1 MPKDNREQEEVYL
14 RLINKSEDYIEEHL
28 SEAISLA
35 DLAQHANF
43 SEFHFHR
50 LFKEYS
56 TETLKSFITR
66 IKLERAALFLSVNQ
80 SISLTDVAL
89 NYGYNDGS
97 SFSRAFKHYFGIS
110 PSEYRIRARNDK
122 SSL

>member
-1 MPKDNREQEEVYL
+1 MIKDNKEQEEIYL

-28 SEAISLA
+28 SEAISLS
-35 DLAQHANF
+35 DLAKHANF

-66 IKLERAALFLSVNQ
+66 MKLERAALFLSINQ
-80 SISLTDVAL
+80 SISLTDVSL
-89 NYGYNDGS
+89 NYGYTEGS
-97 SFSRAFKHYFGIS
+97 SFSRAFKNYFGIS

-122 SSL
+122 KSY

>member
-1 MPKDNREQEEVYL
+1 MAKNNREQEEIYL
-14 RLINKSEDYIEEHL
+14 RLINKSEDYIEDHL

-66 IKLERAALFLSVNQ
+66 IKLERAALFLSINQ

-97 SFSRAFKHYFGIS
+97 SFSRAFKNYFDIS